1 MGFLSQGGVTVL
13 FAVAGL
19 VLLAAALLPM
29 THWAVFSMSVNN
41 DTISSTCSLWEFC
54 VSTDFNGTS
63 SKDCAAL
70 DRLGSGTMQWGGA
83 IAGVILAMLFT
94 LLSLIPVCC
103 RKRGVIVVLQAISV
117 ICSIGGIVAFC
128 FFKTMALDKEADAT
142 FKYQHGL
149 YLTGVA
155 AGAGLL
161 AMLGAYWV
169 KPSDDYSPVGP
180 QND

>member
-13 FAVAGL
+13 FSVAGL
-19 VLLAAALLPM
+19 VLLAAAVLPM
-29 THWAVFSMSVNN
+29 THWASFSGSFNN
-41 DTISSTCSLWEFC
+41 TTLTDTCSLWRFC
-54 VSTDFNGTS
+54 MSTTVNGTTTTE
-63 SKDCAAL
+63 CASA
-70 DRLGSGTMQWGGA
+70 DRLGSGMIQRGGA

-94 LLSLIPVCC
+94 LVSLIPVCC
-103 RKRGVIVVLQAISV
+103 RKRGVIVVLQLLAV

-128 FFKTMALDKEADAT
+128 FFKTMALDKVADAT

-169 KPSDDYSPVGP
+169 KPSDDYRPVGP